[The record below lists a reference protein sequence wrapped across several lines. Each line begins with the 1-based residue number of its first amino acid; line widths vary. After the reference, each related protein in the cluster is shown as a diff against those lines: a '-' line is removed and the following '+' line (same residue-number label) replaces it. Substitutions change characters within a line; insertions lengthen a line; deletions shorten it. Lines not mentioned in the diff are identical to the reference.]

1 MEDLLLMAETQRN
14 LGDVF
19 LSEKV
24 YGKAIAAYNEALKI
38 RAENLQDFAGAAS
51 LATQLGKVT
60 ADIGDFDAAVNN
72 YQAAL
77 NFHRNLGD
85 ETGMAADFLNLSKA
99 YTLLKDNDLALENAE
114 NALAAHERVSDK
126 MGVAEANCQ
135 LGKVSLMRGDR
146 SLADGY
152 FEKTASI
159 LRGANFQ
166 PRLPEILK
174 SLSLGF
180 AELGNFPRAYQ
191 ISADYAAARDSM
203 FDADKAKSLLEL
215 TTRFESELNVR
226 DKNRQLAV
234 LEQKQEME
242 QNLRW
247 MLLGL
252 VGLALVALYLTFR
265 NYRQK
270 KADNEKLAT
279 LNAEVQAKNSE
290 ISHQNETLEN
300 KNTELKLI
308 NTRLVEEIAERE
320 RLQTAVDS
328 KDFLIEETAAQMS
341 ASLDAL
347 ERAVT
352 EGVVDESKM
361 LKGRRILVV
370 EDNKVNQ
377 MLVANM
383 LRKRGATVMTAN
395 DGLESLDA
403 MAAMDFDLVLMDIQM
418 PRMDGYRAVSE
429 IRRLTN
435 PKKSDVPIIAFTAST
450 YVNEREKAQLFGMT
464 DHIGKPFSP
473 DELIGKVLAALKL
486 PKAKS
491 NGKALVA

>member
-1 MEDLLLMAETQRN
+1 
-14 LGDVF
+14 
-19 LSEKV
+19 
-24 YGKAIAAYNEALKI
+24 
-38 RAENLQDFAGAAS
+38 
-51 LATQLGKVT
+51 
-60 ADIGDFDAAVNN
+60 
-72 YQAAL
+72 
-77 NFHRNLGD
+77 
-85 ETGMAADFLNLSKA
+85 
-99 YTLLKDNDLALENAE
+99 
-114 NALAAHERVSDK
+114 
-126 MGVAEANCQ
+126 
-135 LGKVSLMRGDR
+135 MRGDR
-146 SLADGY
+146 ALADGY

-159 LRGANFQ
+159 LRGANFE
-166 PRLPEILK
+166 PRLPQILQ

-191 ISADYAAARDSM
+191 VSADYAAARDSM
-203 FDADKAKSLLEL
+203 FNTEKASSLLEL
-215 TTRFESELNVR
+215 TTKFESELNVR
-226 DKNRQLAV
+226 DKNRQLAA
-234 LEQKQEME
+234 LEQKQALE

-247 MLLGL
+247 MLVGL
-252 VGLALVALYLTFR
+252 VGLALVALYLTFQ

-270 KADNEKLAT
+270 KADNVKLT
-279 LNAEVQAKNSE
+279 DLNNEIQVKNLE
-290 ISHQNETLEN
+290 ISKQNEALEN

-352 EGVVDESKM
+352 EGVVDETKLLSN
-361 LKGRRILVV
+361 RRVLVV

-395 DGLESLDA
+395 DGIESLDA
-403 MAAMDFDLVLMDIQM
+403 LAAMDFDLILMDIQM

-435 PKKSDVPIIAFTAST
+435 PKKADVPIIAFTAST
-450 YVNEREKAQLFGMT
+450 YVNERDKAQLFGMT

-473 DELIGKVLAALKL
+473 EELIAKVLNALKM

-491 NGKALVA
+491 NGKAMSHA